1 VVYLPFDPNNQD
13 MYEFQQISQKQM
25 LATVW
30 KYSSLFD
37 EKSIL
42 SFTKWCSH
50 KKLDFMKVTPK
61 RRLTNDNERLNIR
74 TLFVLKKQFIGKGH

>member
-1 VVYLPFDPNNQD
+1 MVYLPFDPNNQD
-13 MYEFQQISQKQM
+13 MYEVQQISQKQM

-50 KKLDFMKVTPK
+50 KKLDFIKVTPK
-61 RRLTNDNERLNIR
+61 RRLINDERLNIR